1 MKNMSVIFF
10 IFLGKKEIDSN
21 IGGINSENQRLPK
34 VITNSRNFTT
44 CFFFLGFLEWSNLV
58 TWAHLKIDSLNKDG
72 NEEAAEEWP
81 QDDYGVSAEDFKKNS
96 NDTASQNWINI
107 RVFLISFRV
116 FRF

>member
-44 CFFFLGFLEWSNLV
+44 CFFF
-58 TWAHLKIDSLNKDG
+58 WAFW
-72 NEEAAEEWP
+72 NEVIW
-81 QDDYGVSAEDFKKNS
+81 
-96 NDTASQNWINI
+96 
-107 RVFLISFRV
+107 
-116 FRF
+116 